1 MLARTNS
8 VIEKVNG
15 RTPIGNTIKEF
26 EIKPTGGGGVTATIT
41 VKPPN
46 GNAMKT
52 VYQFTV
58 E

>member
-15 RTPIGNTIKEF
+15 RTRSATRLMSSRSSRPAR
-26 EIKPTGGGGVTATIT
+26 GGVTATIT
-41 VKPPN
+41 VKPSN